1 MDWDDEGSR
10 QAFLTGL
17 IADGQR
23 LLELARGVR
32 AELEPH
38 SKQDEAIVEASEL
51 LRVLLCQDVEPTDGG
66 YRIRQGTAK
75 DRIPSVHDP
84 DQRHGHRSRGR
95 SFTGHKAAIAVE
107 VDSQLITAVGVLPG
121 NAPDGQCAA
130 ELVEAS
136 EAAMDA
142 EAEAVLGD
150 TAFGSVEVREE
161 LGSREVI
168 APTPKGGN
176 TGQRITKADFEIDLE
191 AELVRCPAGQQ
202 TRQWRWVWT
211 RTGRGKRKVRT
222 KRFGFTKQ
230 ACCACALRGRCMQGT
245 LRGGRVITLHPN
257 EAALQAARA
266 AERTERFRA
275 QYRQRVVVEHRLGR
289 LVGPA
294 PSEAEGL
301 GIRQAHACGHPKTLL
316 QLALAASVANLT
328 LVAGKL
334 GLMGRKAC
342 TEAALVLSGLLCGA
356 SRVLER
362 TSWRLV
368 TGSRQRHRRIPAQLA
383 SFASAQLHAP
393 QAPRSWGFRLRF

>member
-1 MDWDDEGSR
+1 MD
-10 QAFLTGL
+10 
-17 IADGQR
+17 
-23 LLELARGVR
+23 
-32 AELEPH
+32 
-38 SKQDEAIVEASEL
+38 
-51 LRVLLCQDVEPTDGG
+51 
-66 YRIRQGTAK
+66 
-75 DRIPSVHDP
+75 
-84 DQRHGHRSRGR
+84 
-95 SFTGHKAAIAVE
+95 
-107 VDSQLITAVGVLPG
+107 VDSQLITAVEVLPG

-161 LGSREVI
+161 LGEREVI

-191 AELVRCPAGQQ
+191 AELVRCPAGHQ

-211 RTGRGKRKVRT
+211 RTGRDKRKVRT

-245 LRGGRVITLHPN
+245 LRGGRAITLHPN

-266 AERTERFRA
+266 AERTEHFRA

-289 LVGPA
+289 LVG
-294 PSEAEGL
+294 L
-301 GIRQAHACGHPKTLL
+301 GIRQARACGHPKTLL

-334 GLMGRKAC
+334 GLMGQKAC
-342 TEAALVLSGLLCGA
+342 TEAAFVLCGLLCGA
-356 SRVLER
+356 LRVLEMAF
-362 TSWRLV
+362 WRLV
-368 TGSRQRHRRIPAQLA
+368 TGSRQRHRQIPAQLA

-393 QAPRSWGFRLRF
+393 QAPRPWGFRPRF